1 MMLAEIVV
9 DQLVFLL
16 AAPDDVLDPDS
27 GVVVLQNVMS
37 RLEELPAEELAPVR
51 QVAEGRLA
59 DGEHPAEIDGA
70 LGSWSCSWTR
80 SRRPEARRLVRS
92 DRQLV
97 VVVVVVGASTTR
109 LNRSQAAWRETPR
122 ALPISA

>member
-9 DQLVFLL
+9 DQLVFVL

-27 GVVVLQNVMS
+27 GVVVLQNALS
-37 RLEELPAEELAPVR
+37 RLARLPAAEVASVR

-59 DGEHPAEIDGA
+59 DGQHPAEIDGA
-70 LGSWSCSWTR
+70 LQELVLLLDEIEDGLASGQTGSFVSAPFVPS
-80 SRRPEARRLVRS
+80 LV
-92 DRQLV
+92 
-97 VVVVVVGASTTR
+97 ASTTR

>member
-9 DQLVFLL
+9 DQLVFVL

-27 GVVVLQNVMS
+27 AVVVLQDVMT
-37 RLEELPAEELAPVR
+37 RLAELPAEELAPVR

-59 DGEHPAEIDGA
+59 EGSTRRRSRARC
-70 LGSWSCSWTR
+70 GSWSCSWTR
-80 SRRPEARRLVRS
+80 SRRPEATGRQVRPAACRRSSL
-92 DRQLV
+92 
-97 VVVVVVGASTTR
+97 GASTTR

>member
-37 RLEELPAEELAPVR
+37 SMAELPAEELAPVR
-51 QVAEGRLA
+51 QVAEARLA

-70 LGSWSCSWTR
+70 LR
-80 SRRPEARRLVRS
+80 ELVLLLDEIEA
-92 DRQLV
+92 
-97 VVVVVVGASTTR
+97 A
-109 LNRSQAAWRETPR
+109 
-122 ALPISA
+122 